1 MLTKTLKAEIPTDLT
16 IEGQGETVTFGITY
30 HNRTEAELDE
40 VLANKETKVG
50 DSVLFIVKDWEA
62 EYELSI
68 AGLEEAESAR
78 PGLVVAIINRFREV
92 RQVAKVKN

>member
-1 MLTKTLKAEIPTDLT
+1 MLTKALKAEIPTDLT
-16 IEGQGETVTFGITY
+16 IEGQGEVVTFGITY